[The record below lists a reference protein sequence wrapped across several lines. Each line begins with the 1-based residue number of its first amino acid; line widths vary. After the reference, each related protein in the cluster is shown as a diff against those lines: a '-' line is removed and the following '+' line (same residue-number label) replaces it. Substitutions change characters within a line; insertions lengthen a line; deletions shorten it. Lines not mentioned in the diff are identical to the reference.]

1 MKGLAILGATGS
13 IGTNVL
19 KVVDAHPGRFRI
31 VALAGGH
38 NMETLARQVEK
49 YRPGRVAV
57 ATSVG
62 LEELE
67 RLTDLSEIK
76 VGVGEEGLVSAATE
90 TEAELIVAAAVGA
103 VGLVP
108 TFRALEA
115 GKDVAL
121 ANKEALVMAGE
132 LMVRASRERGGRILP
147 IDSEHCAL
155 QQCLE
160 GRPSAE
166 VRRLVLTA
174 SGGPF
179 RERSRDSFGTI
190 TPEEA
195 LNHPTW
201 EMGRKITIDSATLM
215 NKGLEVIEARWLFE
229 MPGDRIDVL
238 IHPQSLVHSMVE
250 FVDGS
255 VLAQLAVTDMRLPIQ
270 YALTYPERVD
280 GDLPGL
286 DFSSGV
292 RLDFE
297 QPDREAFPCLDLAYR
312 ALEAGGTHPA
322 VLNAANEEAV
332 AAFAFSVSRSGL
344 SRSRGRRDAPCG
356 SECRERRGRRG
367 LQASTTAFHSTP
379 YPTASRGLST
389 RCRQNRSSG
398 SRTSSGPIAARGSR
412 RATPLLDWDA
422 GSAWPTRVIFFG
434 ELMEFLT
441 NFGTNLVAFIVVLGV
456 MIFFHEFGHFI
467 TAKAFGMRVFI
478 FSFGFG
484 KRLIGFKWGDTD
496 CRVSAIPLGGYVKL
510 EGEPDDQLS
519 EEVSAAGDERD
530 FTSRPR
536 WQRIVVYLAGPAFNF
551 ILTIGILTALF
562 TIGFRVDGSRFD
574 RPIVGSVEAG
584 GPAEAAGL
592 RPGDEIV
599 SIDGTTVKDWEAALY
614 NILIRPDTE
623 VRLEVRRGGTVEP
636 VDVSTTSGADKAGHL
651 GAGPLVRIGEVMEGG
666 AAEQAG
672 LRPDDAILRVGDK
685 TITTFGDLPELIGE
699 SGGKELMF
707 TVWRDGNELE
717 MAITPHLEGTVG
729 RIGVTPKMVIQR
741 FGFVQA
747 IGESVSW
754 SWNMTKQ
761 TFQILGRLAT
771 AQLSPKTMMGPIGI
785 AKASGDAARGGVL
798 QVLFLVA
805 VISLQIGILNLFPV
819 PPLDGGHLAILF
831 GESILRRDFSL
842 AVKMWI
848 MNAGAA
854 ALFLLIGLVLYSDL
868 SKTSLGRFLP

>member
-1 MKGLAILGATGS
+1 
-13 IGTNVL
+13 
-19 KVVDAHPGRFRI
+19 
-31 VALAGGH
+31 
-38 NMETLARQVEK
+38 
-49 YRPGRVAV
+49 
-57 ATSVG
+57 
-62 LEELE
+62 
-67 RLTDLSEIK
+67 
-76 VGVGEEGLVSAATE
+76 
-90 TEAELIVAAAVGA
+90 
-103 VGLVP
+103 
-108 TFRALEA
+108 
-115 GKDVAL
+115 
-121 ANKEALVMAGE
+121 
-132 LMVRASRERGGRILP
+132 
-147 IDSEHCAL
+147 
-155 QQCLE
+155 
-160 GRPSAE
+160 
-166 VRRLVLTA
+166 
-174 SGGPF
+174 
-179 RERSRDSFGTI
+179 
-190 TPEEA
+190 
-195 LNHPTW
+195 
-201 EMGRKITIDSATLM
+201 
-215 NKGLEVIEARWLFE
+215 
-229 MPGDRIDVL
+229 
-238 IHPQSLVHSMVE
+238 
-250 FVDGS
+250 
-255 VLAQLAVTDMRLPIQ
+255 
-270 YALTYPERVD
+270 
-280 GDLPGL
+280 
-286 DFSSGV
+286 
-292 RLDFE
+292 
-297 QPDREAFPCLDLAYR
+297 
-312 ALEAGGTHPA
+312 
-322 VLNAANEEAV
+322 
-332 AAFAFSVSRSGL
+332 
-344 SRSRGRRDAPCG
+344 
-356 SECRERRGRRG
+356 
-367 LQASTTAFHSTP
+367 
-379 YPTASRGLST
+379 
-389 RCRQNRSSG
+389 
-398 SRTSSGPIAARGSR
+398 
-412 RATPLLDWDA
+412 
-422 GSAWPTRVIFFG
+422 
-434 ELMEFLT
+434 MEFLT